1 MRGAM
6 IPADVQPLD
15 PPIPVTEKLEEIA
28 FYVPRYMGPVEDLLL
43 MGRMPGLQVVQLLTA
58 GFESALAHLPSGVT
72 LCNAG
77 GVHDASTA
85 ELGIGLIL
93 ASLRGIDDFARAMP
107 FGEWLHS
114 RRDSLADK
122 RILILGAG
130 GVGKA
135 LRSRLLP
142 FEAEV
147 VMVGRSARSGVHS
160 VDELPTLLPDAD
172 VVVLALPL
180 DERTRGLANTDF
192 MARMADGALLV
203 NLTRGAVVDTDA
215 LVAAVRSGRIRAALD
230 VTDPEP
236 LPAGHP
242 LWDLPG
248 VLISPH
254 VGGNSTAF
262 LPRARRLVAEQL
274 ERFAAGQPL
283 SFVVVP

>member
-1 MRGAM
+1 ML
-6 IPADVQPLD
+6 PADVRPVDPQIPL
-15 PPIPVTEKLEEIA
+15 TETLEEVA

-43 MGRMPGLQVVQLLTA
+43 MERMPGLRVVQLLTA
-58 GFESALAHLPSGVT
+58 GFESALAHLPRGVT

-85 ELGIGLIL
+85 ELGVGLIL
-93 ASLRGIDDFARAMP
+93 ASLRGLDDFARAMP
-107 FGEWLHS
+107 SGQWLHS
-114 RRDSLADK
+114 RRSSLADS

-130 GVGKA
+130 GVGTA
-135 LRSRLLP
+135 LRDRLLP

-160 VDELPTLLPDAD
+160 VDELPSLLPDAD
-172 VVVLALPL
+172 VVVLAVPL
-180 DERTRGLANTDF
+180 DERTRGLVDAHF
-192 MARMADGALLV
+192 LAHLAEGALLV
-203 NLTRGAVVDTDA
+203 NVSRGAVVDTDA

-236 LPAGHP
+236 LPAAHP
-242 LWDLPG
+242 LWNLPG

-254 VGGNSTAF
+254 VGGNSAAF

-274 ERFAAGQPL
+274 QRFAAGQPL
-283 SFVVVP
+283 SFVVAP

>member
-1 MRGAM
+1 ML
-6 IPADVQPLD
+6 PADVRPVDPQVPL
-15 PPIPVTEKLEEIA
+15 TETLEEVA

-43 MGRMPGLQVVQLLTA
+43 MELMPGLRVVQLLTA
-58 GFESALAHLPSGVT
+58 GFESALAHLPPGVT

-85 ELGIGLIL
+85 ELGVGLIL

-107 FGEWLHS
+107 SGQWLHS
-114 RRDSLADK
+114 RRSSLADS

-130 GVGKA
+130 GVGTA
-135 LRSRLLP
+135 LRDRLLP

-160 VDELPTLLPDAD
+160 VDELPSLLPDAD
-172 VVVLALPL
+172 VVVLAVPL
-180 DERTRGLANTDF
+180 DERTRGLVDAHF
-192 MARMADGALLV
+192 LAHLAEGALLV
-203 NLTRGAVVDTDA
+203 NVSRGAVVDTDA

-236 LPAGHP
+236 LPAAHP
-242 LWDLPG
+242 LWNLPG

-254 VGGNSTAF
+254 VGGNSAAF

-274 ERFAAGQPL
+274 QRFAAGQPL
-283 SFVVVP
+283 SFVVAP

>member
-1 MRGAM
+1 M
-6 IPADVQPLD
+6 IPADLQPLD
-15 PPIPVTEKLEEIA
+15 PPIPVTEKLEEIS

-58 GFESALAHLPSGVT
+58 GFESALEHLPSGVT

-107 FGEWLHS
+107 SGEWLHS

-130 GVGKA
+130 GVGTA

-180 DERTRGLANTDF
+180 YERTRGLANTDF
-192 MARMADGALLV
+192 MTRMADGALLV
-203 NLTRGAVVDTDA
+203 NLSRGAVVDTDA
-215 LVAAVRSGRIRAALD
+215 LVSAVRSGRIRAALD

-236 LPAGHP
+236 LPAGHL

>member
-1 MRGAM
+1 ML
-6 IPADVQPLD
+6 PADVRPVDPQIPL
-15 PPIPVTEKLEEIA
+15 TETLEEVA

-43 MGRMPGLQVVQLLTA
+43 MERMPGLRVVQLLTA
-58 GFESALAHLPSGVT
+58 GFESALAHLPPGVT

-85 ELGIGLIL
+85 ELGVGLIL
-93 ASLRGIDDFARAMP
+93 ASLRGLDDFARAMP
-107 FGEWLHS
+107 SGQWLHS
-114 RRDSLADK
+114 RRSSLADS

-130 GVGKA
+130 GVGTA
-135 LRSRLLP
+135 LRDRLLP

-160 VDELPTLLPDAD
+160 VDELPSLLPDAD
-172 VVVLALPL
+172 VVVLAVPL
-180 DERTRGLANTDF
+180 DERTRGLVDAHF
-192 MARMADGALLV
+192 LAHLAEGALLV
-203 NLTRGAVVDTDA
+203 NVSRGAVVDTDA

-236 LPAGHP
+236 LPAAHP
-242 LWDLPG
+242 LWNLPG

-254 VGGNSTAF
+254 VGGNSAAF

-274 ERFAAGQPL
+274 QRFAAGQPL
-283 SFVVVP
+283 SFVVAP

>member
-1 MRGAM
+1 
-6 IPADVQPLD
+6 
-15 PPIPVTEKLEEIA
+15 
-28 FYVPRYMGPVEDLLL
+28 
-43 MGRMPGLQVVQLLTA
+43 
-58 GFESALAHLPSGVT
+58 
-72 LCNAG
+72 
-77 GVHDASTA
+77 
-85 ELGIGLIL
+85 
-93 ASLRGIDDFARAMP
+93 
-107 FGEWLHS
+107 
-114 RRDSLADK
+114 LADK

-130 GVGKA
+130 GVGTA

-180 DERTRGLANTDF
+180 YERTRGLANTDF
-192 MARMADGALLV
+192 MTRMADGALLV
-203 NLTRGAVVDTDA
+203 NLSRGAVVDTDA
-215 LVAAVRSGRIRAALD
+215 LVSAVRSGRIRAALD

-236 LPAGHP
+236 LPAGHL